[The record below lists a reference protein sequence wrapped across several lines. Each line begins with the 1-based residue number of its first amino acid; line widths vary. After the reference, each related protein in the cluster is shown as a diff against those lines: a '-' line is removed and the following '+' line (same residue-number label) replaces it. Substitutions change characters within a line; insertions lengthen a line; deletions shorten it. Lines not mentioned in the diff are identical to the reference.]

1 VIVDLYEAVDRML
14 WALLAWIVA
23 AAFVCT
29 LLLLGMAAGIAWA
42 WRALRKRHSDH
53 RSAPEPE
60 SVPRAPEAV
69 QRPPEAR
76 WALDRHDTG
85 ETPKPPVPV

>member
-1 VIVDLYEAVDRML
+1 VIVDLYEAIDRML

-42 WRALRKRHSDH
+42 WRALRKRL
-53 RSAPEPE
+53 SARLRPEQPE
-60 SVPRAPEAV
+60 SVPRDPEAAE
-69 QRPPEAR
+69 RPSGARTPACAHSQPLDYEEAS
-76 WALDRHDTG
+76 
-85 ETPKPPVPV
+85 